1 MAKNNI
7 KLGGDNMQQKL
18 KSRTLAGIAGA
29 AVALAACAMFVT
41 PAAAQTKEPIKIGFS
56 MAQTGP
62 LGPNGQQAL
71 LGMKIWEEETNA
83 KGGLLGRPVKLVYY
97 DDQSNP
103 STVPGIYTKLLDVD
117 KVDLVLGGYATN
129 MVAPAMPVII
139 QKKKT
144 FISLFALDVNA
155 QFKYPK
161 YFAVLPTGP
170 KTKPSFTEGLYQ
182 VAMQQNPK
190 PTTVALTFEDA
201 EFSQN
206 ACEGARENAKTFG
219 LKIVYDKS
227 FPFNTPD
234 LSPIVRAVQ
243 ASNADIVI
251 VCSYP
256 LSSVNMVQAVKEANY
271 KPKIIGGAMVGLQ
284 ATVFKNK
291 LGPKLN
297 GIVNYETWVPTEKMM
312 APAAAFFKKY
322 QELAPA
328 AKVDPLG
335 YYLGGWGYAYIS
347 VLGKAVEGA
356 KSLDDDKI
364 AEYLRKNTH
373 KTIMG
378 DWSYGPGGEWTK
390 SGMMQVQ
397 YHGIKEGAGL
407 DVWRGMSY
415 QTVLT
420 PSDLATGKVVYP
432 YEKAK

>member
-1 MAKNNI
+1 M
-7 KLGGDNMQQKL
+7 LRYL
-18 KSRTLAGIAGA
+18 KTKTFAWIAGVCVTLAAGG
-29 AVALAACAMFVT
+29 MFIVSG
-41 PAAAQTKEPIKIGFS
+41 AQAQNKEPIKIGFS

-117 KVDLVLGGYATN
+117 KVDLVVGGYATN
-129 MVAPAMPVII
+129 MVAPAMPVVI
-139 QKKKT
+139 QKKKS
-144 FISLFALDVNA
+144 FISLFALDVNS

-161 YFAVLPTGP
+161 YFSVLPTGP
-170 KTKPSFTEGLYQ
+170 KTKSSFTEGLFQ

-190 PTTVALTFEDA
+190 PKTVALTFEDA

-219 LKIVYDKS
+219 VKIVYDKS
-227 FPFNTPD
+227 FPFNSPD
-234 LSPIVRAVQ
+234 LSPIVRALQ
-243 ASNADIVI
+243 ASNADLVI

-256 LSSVNMVQAVKEANY
+256 LSSVNMVQAIKEANY
-271 KPKIIGGAMVGLQ
+271 KPKMIGGAMVGLQ

-297 GIVNYETWVPTEKMM
+297 GFVNYETWVPTEKSM
-312 APAAAFFKKY
+312 APAADFFKKY
-322 QELAPA
+322 QAQAPA
-328 AKVDPLG
+328 ATVDPLG
-335 YYLGGWGYAYIS
+335 YYLGGWGYAYINMLGEAIAATKS
-347 VLGKAVEGA
+347 V
-356 KSLDDDKI
+356 DDDKI
-364 AEYLRKNTH
+364 AEWLRKTPH

-378 DWSYGPGGEWTK
+378 NWSYGANGEWTK

-397 YHGIKEGAGL
+397 YHDIKEGAGL
-407 DVWRGMSY
+407 ETWKGMSY

-420 PSDLATGKVVYP
+420 PADLSTGKVVYP
-432 YEKAK
+432 FEKVKLSNAHCSQ

>member
-1 MAKNNI
+1 MLHK
-7 KLGGDNMQQKL
+7 M
-18 KSRTLAGIAGA
+18 KSRTFAGIAGGVA
-29 AVALAACAMFVT
+29 AIAACALF
-41 PAAAQTKEPIKIGFS
+41 AATATAQNKEPIKIGFS

-397 YHGIKEGAGL
+397 YHDIKEGAGL
-407 DVWRGMSY
+407 ETWRGMSY

-420 PSDLATGKVVYP
+420 PAPLATGKVIYP
-432 YEKAK
+432 YDKVK

>member
-1 MAKNNI
+1 MVRN
-7 KLGGDNMQQKL
+7 L
-18 KSRTLAGIAGA
+18 KSRTLAGIAGTA
-29 AVALAACAMFVT
+29 LAVAACAMFIAT
-41 PAAAQTKEPIKIGFS
+41 ATAQNKEPIKIGFS

-117 KVDLVLGGYATN
+117 KVDLVVGGYATN

-155 QFKYPK
+155 PFKYPK
-161 YFAVLPTGP
+161 YFSVLPTGP
-170 KTKPSFTEGLYQ
+170 KTKPSFTEGFFQ

-219 LKIVYDKS
+219 VKIVYDKS
-227 FPFNTPD
+227 FPFNSPD
-234 LSPIVRAVQ
+234 LSPIVRALQ
-243 ASNADIVI
+243 ASNADIVV

-256 LSSVNMVQAVKEANY
+256 LSSVNMVQAIKEANY
-271 KPKIIGGAMVGLQ
+271 KPKIVGGAMVGLQ

-297 GIVNYETWVPTEKMM
+297 GFVNYETWVPTEKSM
-312 APAAAFFKKY
+312 APAADFFKKY
-322 QELAPA
+322 QAQAPA
-328 AKVDPLG
+328 AKVDPIG
-335 YYLGGWGYAYIS
+335 YYLGGWGYAYINMLGEAIAATKS
-347 VLGKAVEGA
+347 V
-356 KSLDDDKI
+356 DDDKI
-364 AEYLRKNTH
+364 AEWLRKTPH

-378 DWSYGPGGEWTK
+378 NWSYGANGEWTK

-397 YHGIKEGAGL
+397 YHDIKEGAGL
-407 DVWRGMSY
+407 DTWKGMSY

-420 PSDLATGKVVYP
+420 PADVSTGKVIYP
-432 YEKAK
+432 FDKVK

>member
-1 MAKNNI
+1 MP
-7 KLGGDNMQQKL
+7 KL
-18 KSRTLAGIAGA
+18 KSWMHAWVAGA
-29 AVALAACAMFVT
+29 AVMLAAGAMFVT
-41 PAAAQTKEPIKIGFS
+41 TASAQNKEPIKIGFS

-83 KGGLLGRPVKLVYY
+83 KGGLLGRPVQLIYY

-139 QKKKT
+139 QRKKT
-144 FISLFALDVNA
+144 FVSLFALDVNHE
-155 QFKYPK
+155 FKYPK

-170 KTKPSFTEGLYQ
+170 KTKPSFTEGFYQ

-190 PTTVALTFEDA
+190 PTTVALTFEDG

-219 LKIVYDKS
+219 MKIVYDKS

-234 LSPIVRAVQ
+234 LSPVVRALQ
-243 ASNADIVI
+243 AANADIVV

-256 LSSVNMVQAVKEANY
+256 LSSVNMVQAVNEANY
-271 KPKIIGGAMVGLQ
+271 KPKMIGGAMVGLQ

-297 GIVNYETWVPTEKMM
+297 GFVNYETWVPTDKMM

-322 QELAPA
+322 QEKAVA

-347 VLGKAVEGA
+347 VLGEAINTA
-356 KSLDDDKI
+356 KSINDDKI
-364 AEYLRKNTH
+364 AEALRKSTH

-378 DWSYGPGGEWTK
+378 DWSYGPTGEWTK

-397 YHGIKEGAGL
+397 YHGIKDGAGL
-407 DVWRGMSY
+407 ETWRGMSY

-420 PSDLATGKVVYP
+420 PAALSTGKVIYP

>member
-1 MAKNNI
+1 MMP
-7 KLGGDNMQQKL
+7 KL
-18 KSRTLAGIAGA
+18 RIRVPAWTAGA
-29 AVALAACAMFVT
+29 VVALVAGAMFVT
-41 PAAAQTKEPIKIGFS
+41 TASAQNKEPIKIGFS

-71 LGMKIWEEETNA
+71 LGMKLWEEETNA
-83 KGGLLGRPVKLVYY
+83 KGGLLGRPVQLVYY

-144 FISLFALDVNA
+144 LISLFALDVNHE
-155 QFKYPK
+155 FKYPK

-170 KTKPSFTEGLYQ
+170 KTKPSFTEGFYQ

-190 PTTVALTFEDA
+190 PTTVALTFEDG

-206 ACEGARENAKTFG
+206 ACEGARENAKTLG
-219 LKIVYDKS
+219 MKIVYDKS

-234 LSPIVRAVQ
+234 LSPVVRALQ
-243 ASNADIVI
+243 AANPDIVV

-256 LSSVNMVQAVKEANY
+256 LSSVNMVQAVNEANY

-297 GIVNYETWVPTEKMM
+297 GFVNYETWVPTEKMM
-312 APAAAFFKKY
+312 APAAGFFKKY
-322 QELAPA
+322 QERAGA

-347 VLGKAVEGA
+347 VLGNAIAGS
-356 KSLDDDKI
+356 KSIDDDKI
-364 AEYLRKNTH
+364 ADYLRKNTH

-378 DWSYGPGGEWTK
+378 DWSYGPTGEWTK

-397 YHGIKEGAGL
+397 YHGIKDGAGL
-407 DVWRGMSY
+407 ETWRGMGH
-415 QTVLT
+415 QNVLT
-420 PSDLATGKVVYP
+420 PASLATGKVIYP